1 MPGRAERTELTPEE
15 VKQAMEEGKSRG
27 LPPGWT
33 VKLDVSKH
41 GVCDYDGLCR
51 LIDNLPSLTIQIE
64 TKTA

>member
-33 VKLDVSKH
+33 VKLDVSWRLEVG
-41 GVCDYDGLCR
+41 GVQYEYSSLGSWDYDY
-51 LIDNLPSLTIQIE
+51 DDPFSHD
-64 TKTA
+64 